1 MKHFF
6 ISISIL
12 ISSFAEAQYFQE
24 ITYGLHVGA
33 NQSTVNNIEPTLI
46 PQGIYTGYSTKENPA
61 IGITAGFFI
70 NWKKN
75 YDSLMGIEA
84 DVSYSNQSPVFTYEN
99 IKGLQYNLK
108 FNYNYVDAGVL
119 FKFYPFQNLYIGL
132 GPTLALNVSPNDL
145 TYTSN
150 GDTKPG
156 GITFESDAVVQ
167 KVLKESLEGNNFFK
181 ATFGLGYEF
190 NSDIIIG
197 VRYHLGLS
205 DAIETK
211 GNGFRF
217 TETDNKFNSFSV
229 RIGYRFHFDESRN
242 FQ

>member
-12 ISSFAEAQYFQE
+12 ISSLVNAQYFQE

-33 NQSTVNNIEPTLI
+33 NRSTVNNIEPTLI
-46 PQGIYTGYSTKENPA
+46 PEGIYSGYSTQENPA

-70 NWKKN
+70 NWKKKH
-75 YDSLMGIEA
+75 DSLMGIEG
-84 DVSYSNQSPVFTYEN
+84 DISYSKQSPVFTYEN
-99 IKGLQYNLK
+99 IKDLQYDVK
-108 FNYNYVDAGVL
+108 FNYNYLDAGVL
-119 FKFYPFQNLYIGL
+119 FKLYPVEKLYIGF
-132 GPTLALNVSPNDL
+132 GPTLALNLSPNNL

-150 GDTKPG
+150 GDTRPG
-156 GITFESDAVVQ
+156 GITFDSDAVVQ
-167 KVLKESLEGNNFFK
+167 KVLIESLEGKNYFK

-211 GNGFRF
+211 NNGFRF
-217 TETDNKFNSFSV
+217 TETNNKINSFSI